1 MCLKKRSN
9 KQLKNTDKNTDWT
22 LLPSVGYKMPPDFPS
37 HLYDKVSS
45 ALLKYKDT
53 HRTQWLSF
61 GLGWKGVAY
70 RYRALFEYDDQFTAS
85 IMQYSNSPIFEERY
99 NQGKALFGFFVNAT
113 SDIECFFYS
122 NYCIASILK
131 PDIFSIVDADKLKLI
146 YPLSVKE
153 KFQICFPTDCI
164 SVMMDKCIKDDTYI
178 KMGEIRDVL
187 THRGMPPRSFYR
199 GGERDGMATI
209 PDNIKA
215 PVDQWLYD
223 LPIDEKTTA
232 SRRIWL
238 SNTLKILIA
247 ATEHF
252 CGQRL

>member
-1 MCLKKRSN
+1 MWLEKFLN
-9 KQLKNTDKNTDWT
+9 KQPKIIDKHAGWT
-22 LLPSVGYKMPPDFPS
+22 VLSSVGYQMPPDFPA
-37 HLYDKVSS
+37 HQYDKVSS
-45 ALLKYKDT
+45 ALLKCKDT
-53 HRTQWLSF
+53 HRAQWISF

-85 IMQYSNSPIFEERY
+85 VIEYSNSPIFEERY
-99 NQGKALFGFFVNAT
+99 NQGKALFGFFANAT
-113 SDIECFFYS
+113 AEIESFFYS

-131 PDIFSIVDADKLKLI
+131 PDVFSIADADKLRNI
-146 YPLSVKE
+146 YPSSVKE
-153 KFQICFPTDCI
+153 KFQTCFPTDCI
-164 SVMMDKCIKDDTYI
+164 TVMMDECIKDNIY
-178 KMGEIRDVL
+178 KKLGEVRDVL

-232 SRRIWL
+232 SRRIWV
-238 SNTLKILIA
+238 SDTLKVLIA
-247 ATEHF
+247 ATDHF
-252 CGQRL
+252 CSQRL